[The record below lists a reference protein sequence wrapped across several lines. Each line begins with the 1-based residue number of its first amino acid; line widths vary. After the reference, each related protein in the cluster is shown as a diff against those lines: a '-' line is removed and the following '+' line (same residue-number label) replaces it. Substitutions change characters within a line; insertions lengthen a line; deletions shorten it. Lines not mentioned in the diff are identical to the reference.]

1 MLWLPIKLRNRLTR
15 IVKTGHGVGS
25 SQMSSYDH
33 PQKWSWWTKEFGD
46 RKNCSLQVTLALCP
60 TQGDNMRMRAEHR
73 YVIPEDSV
81 CLWCNRGMDSHP
93 HLFEVPLKSLSDVQK
108 QTYHASAN
116 RHFWNFSADGFI
128 LQDPLPLQYSK
139 SRFPQLISLNGREAH
154 NPKHSLPVY
163 PQRLCNL
170 ASLQGH
176 TFLNLGRES
185 KTRLPMWVPNA
196 LRNPR
201 YKVRLLRG

>member
-1 MLWLPIKLRNRLTR
+1 MVWVLAKCVPMTIHRNDLDEL
-15 IVKTGHGVGS
+15 K
-25 SQMSSYDH
+25 DL
-33 PQKWSWWTKEFGD
+33 GD
-46 RKNCSLQVTLALCP
+46 RIWSLRVTLALCP

-73 YVIPEDSV
+73 YGFPGDSA
-81 CLWCNRGMDSHP
+81 CLWGNGGLDSHP
-93 HLFEVPLKSLSDVQK
+93 HLLEDS
-108 QTYHASAN
+108 
-116 RHFWNFSADGFI
+116 
-128 LQDPLPLQYSK
+128 LPLQYSK
-139 SRFPQLISLNGREAH
+139 SRFPQLVSLNGREAH

-170 ASLQGH
+170 ASLHGH

-185 KTRLPMWVPNA
+185 KTRLPMWAPNA